1 MAVAAKCHRKTP
13 KATTGIR
20 DPELQLYFKTEG
32 IRWNVFVI
40 FIGRFAGI
48 LLGVH
53 VGSSLCPDFTGQFSP
68 NASPEFA
75 FFLIAAAIS
84 NEGDLTF

>member
-1 MAVAAKCHRKTP
+1 MAAAAKWHRKTP

-32 IRWNVFVI
+32 IRWNAFVI

-48 LLGVH
+48 L
-53 VGSSLCPDFTGQFSP
+53 
-68 NASPEFA
+68 
-75 FFLIAAAIS
+75 
-84 NEGDLTF
+84 

>member
-1 MAVAAKCHRKTP
+1 M
-13 KATTGIR
+13 
-20 DPELQLYFKTEG
+20 
-32 IRWNVFVI
+32 I
-40 FIGRFAGI
+40 FFGRFAGI

-75 FFLIAAAIS
+75 FFLNAAAIS
-84 NEGDLTF
+84 NEGDLTL

>member
-1 MAVAAKCHRKTP
+1 MGGRPVLPSAQKDGPGAKCHRKTP

-20 DPELQLYFKTEG
+20 DPELQLYFETEG
-32 IRWNVFVI
+32 TRWNIFVI

-53 VGSSLCPDFTGQFSP
+53 VGSSLCPDFNGNRLPNMVPGFCNFS
-68 NASPEFA
+68 
-75 FFLIAAAIS
+75 
-84 NEGDLTF
+84 

>member
-32 IRWNVFVI
+32 IRWNIFVI

-48 LLGVH
+48 L
-53 VGSSLCPDFTGQFSP
+53 
-68 NASPEFA
+68 
-75 FFLIAAAIS
+75 
-84 NEGDLTF
+84 